1 MSDEKPNLSRRKLL
15 GGLGTIGAAGA
26 FGGAATSSLLWD
38 EEKFGNA
45 TNPNVLQAGALD
57 LAVDWEE
64 HYVDWIGTETE
75 YDVRR
80 IDSAEDLQPGE
91 TYLPPNNPMIAV
103 DQEVFTALWQ
113 DTVIEKQDIVKEE
126 AGPDGPNDQPDPVVT
141 LEDVKPGDFG
151 EVTFSYHLFGNPGFV
166 SMCGEVHADVD
177 NGIVEPEDKVNGH
190 TPDESDG
197 TEDGDLGDHIQA
209 KLFYDRNCDNLHQ
222 GGEVEVMFVTDVSE
236 SMGEPYSGT
245 PDVDDNT
252 GDANQ
257 AGDNT
262 RLEAIKAHMGDHP
275 DLGNDVDLL
284 SAIASCGGGDIEVGS
299 VSTAVNL
306 HHLDN
311 LDNGDDDDG
320 TQVGFDDGGLGA
332 NLDRA
337 LTPANAGDD
346 DGNGTNDYQDL
357 KNLFGPATDFSPDF
371 VTEDPVNN
379 GTDNDGVNGPD
390 EYEAERPYVEDGGT
404 SVPTGIERA
413 HRSLIPGGFT
423 AAASG
428 KEGIDPSGNADFPGD
443 VRKLIVVFTDG
454 KPGETSLSEAEQ
466 TAADAQLDSIEILP
480 VIINDNPS
488 NDDISY
494 ANALS
499 TDGLSPLFAGSYS
512 ELGSAMETVR
522 TVICNSAGGEE
533 IIAGPMPINELI
545 GGQADGDWNG
555 LEDCVLLS
563 PNATGIAAAEQF
575 GQYCQAPSNTGCVAM
590 EWWLPYDIPGVND
603 NIVQTDRFEFQVSFE
618 AVQCRHNT
626 NEDGMPIQTLPGAD
640 AENNAQHHADDD

>member
-1 MSDEKPNLSRRKLL
+1 MSDDKSNLSRRKLL

-26 FGGAATSSLLWD
+26 FGGAATTSLLWD

-45 TNPNVLQAGALD
+45 SNPNVLQAGALD

-64 HYVDWIGTETE
+64 HYVDWLGAETE

-80 IDSAEDLQPGE
+80 IDSLDDLQEGE
-91 TYLPPNNPMIAV
+91 AYLPPNNPMIAV
-103 DQEVFTALWQ
+103 PQEDFNALWLDTIIEEQ
-113 DTVIEKQDIVKEE
+113 DLVKEE
-126 AGPDGPNDQPDPVVT
+126 AGPDSPNDQPDPVVT

-177 NGIVEPEDKVNGH
+177 NGLTEPEDKVNGH

-197 TEDGDLGDHIQA
+197 TEGGDLGDHIQA

-222 GGEVEVMFVTDVSE
+222 GGEIEVMFVTDVSE
-236 SMGEPYSGT
+236 SMGEPFSGT
-245 PDVDDNT
+245 PDVDDNP

-275 DLGNDVDLL
+275 ALGSDVDLL
-284 SAIASCGGGDIEVGS
+284 SEIASCGGGNIEVGS

-311 LDNGDDDDG
+311 LDDGDDDDG
-320 TQVGFDDGGLGA
+320 TQVGFDDGGLDA

-337 LTPANAGDD
+337 LTAANAGDD
-346 DGNGTNDYQDL
+346 DGNTAADYEDL
-357 KNLFGPATDFSPDF
+357 KNLFGPDTDFSPDF

-379 GTDNDGVNGPD
+379 TGGN
-390 EYEAERPYVEDGGT
+390 EYEAERPYTEDGGT
-404 SVPTGIERA
+404 AVPAGIERA
-413 HRSLIPGGFT
+413 HRALLPDAFVS
-423 AAASG
+423 ASSG
-428 KEGIDPSGNADFPGD
+428 KEGIDPSGNAAFPGE

-454 KPGETSLSEAEQ
+454 KPGETTLAEAQQ
-466 TAADAQLDSIEILP
+466 TADDAQLDSVDILP
-480 VIINDNPS
+480 VIVNADPS
-488 NDDISY
+488 GDDVDY
-494 ANALS
+494 ANALA
-499 TDGLSPLFAGSYS
+499 TEGLNPLFAANYS
-512 ELGSAMETVR
+512 ELGDAIETVQ
-522 TVICNSAGGEE
+522 TVVCSSAGGEE

-545 GGQADGDWNG
+545 GGQQEGDWNG
-555 LEDCVLLS
+555 LEDCVLLR
-563 PNATGIAAAEQF
+563 PDATGIAAAEQF

-603 NIVQTDRFEFQVSFE
+603 NIVQTDRLEFQVSFE

-626 NEDGMPIQTLPGAD
+626 NEDGMPVQTLPGAD
-640 AENNAQHHADDD
+640 AENNAQHYANDD